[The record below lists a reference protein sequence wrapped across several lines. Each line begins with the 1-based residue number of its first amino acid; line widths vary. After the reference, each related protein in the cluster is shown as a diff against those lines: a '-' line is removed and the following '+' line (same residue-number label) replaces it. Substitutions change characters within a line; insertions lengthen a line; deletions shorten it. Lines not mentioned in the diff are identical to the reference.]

1 MQTENIKEINI
12 RDEILQKT
20 GVDIRQC
27 YQCGKCSAG
36 CPVNTEMDF
45 PPSMVLRMLQT
56 EEPELEEKLL
66 HAYSIWMCVSCEMCY
81 GRCPMEIDIPKIMDF
96 LRQKSLEQNKINPKA
111 SKIVKFHKAFLDSVK
126 YTGRVSELG
135 IIADYKL
142 RSFALTQDVSLAPK
156 MMSRGKLHLIPEMIK
171 DRSSISKIFKK
182 TINKKEKPL

>member
-1 MQTENIKEINI
+1 MSGHLYKEDSLAGMIYHEHGI
-12 RDEILQKT
+12 SVAK
-20 GVDIRQC
+20 C

-66 HAYSIWMCVSCEMCY
+66 HAFSIWMCVTCEMCY

-96 LRQKSLEQNKINPKA
+96 LREQSLKQNKINPKA
-111 SKIVKFHKAFLDSVK
+111 RRIVKFHKAFLDSVH
-126 YTGRVSELG
+126 YTGRISELG

-142 RSFALTQDVSLAPK
+142 RTFALTQDVALAPK

-171 DRSSISKIFKK
+171 DRRMISLIFKK
-182 TINKKEKPL
+182 TINKKESQS